1 MPSRRTEDLQVLR
14 GEADFLDTVRGLSR
28 RGFLT
33 ATGLSTLAAM
43 GAGAVAGCDRTTSAT
58 PGQLPEPYGTQPLT
72 TTPVVVKEEG
82 ASLKEYPDIY
92 VAGSEPL
99 GADEMRITA
108 LGTGY
113 PARRGQ
119 GCAGFMVELGN
130 DEVFLFDAGAGT
142 NSAFNHMRVPY
153 HKANKFFITHYHID
167 HIADL
172 MVYYDFGQSNGRL
185 EPMNVFGPTGELPEL
200 GINALVEN
208 MLRMTAWHDRS
219 KKGQVD
225 LRGFDVVAHEFAF
238 QRPQVVYDGKGA
250 KVTSFPVP
258 HGIDGAVG
266 YRLDWNGLSMV
277 FAGDCEPSTLTVEH
291 SQDVD
296 VLIHEIFNPP
306 EMYVEEMGWTE
317 QMAKIVAWTKH
328 TSPQAAAKVFESTRP
343 RLAVGFHSMIAP
355 GTPQPI
361 LDGIR
366 TGYDGPVLITQD
378 FTVINVTPQQ
388 IVTRMAA
395 FEPAPFLVSDP
406 AYIASKGGAN
416 QDPSVMHGLS
426 PWLEETIIG
435 IPEIEAFKKELA
447 EKGMR

>member
-1 MPSRRTEDLQVLR
+1 MDL
-14 GEADFLDTVRGLSR
+14 
-28 RGFLT
+28 
-33 ATGLSTLAAM
+33 
-43 GAGAVAGCDRTTSAT
+43 
-58 PGQLPEPYGTQPLT
+58 LPEPYGTQPLT
-72 TTPVVVKEEG
+72 TTRVVVKDDS
-82 ASLKEYPDIY
+82 ATLKQYPDLY
-92 VAGSEPL
+92 VAGSEAL
-99 GADEMRITA
+99 GSDEMRITA

-113 PARRGQ
+113 PSRRGQ

-130 DEVFLFDAGAGT
+130 GEVFLFDAGAGT

-167 HIADL
+167 HIGDL

-185 EPMNVFGPTGELPEL
+185 EPMMVYGPTGEFPEL
-200 GINALVEN
+200 GIEALVEN
-208 MLRMTAWHDRS
+208 ILRTAAWHDRS

-225 LRGFDVVAHEFAF
+225 VRGFDMRAHEFPF
-238 QRPQVVYDGKGA
+238 EKTQVVYEEDGA
-250 KVTSFPVP
+250 KVISFPVP

-266 YRLDWNGLSMV
+266 YRLEWNDLSMV
-277 FAGDCEPSTLTVEH
+277 FAGDCEPSTLTVENA
-291 SQDVD
+291 QGLD
-296 VLIHEIFNPP
+296 VLIHEIFNTP
-306 EMYVEEMGWTE
+306 ETYVEKMGWTE

-328 TSPQAAAKVFESTRP
+328 TSPQAAAKVFEATKP
-343 RLAVGFHSMIAP
+343 RLGVGYHSMIAP

-366 TGYDGPVLITQD
+366 TGYDGPVLIAQD

-406 AYIASKGGAN
+406 EYIAAMGGAN
-416 QDPSVMHGLS
+416 QDASVMHGIS
-426 PWLEETIIG
+426 QWLDDTIISV
-435 IPEIEAFKKELA
+435 PEIEAFKRELA